1 MTAQTLAASGLS
13 GARHRLDLSGGVMA
27 LCAGILALLIILP
40 LAWLVIFAFSDR
52 ARKPTLANFQ
62 LLFTDPEFR
71 FYYSIFY
78 IVLAVGLV
86 LFKRDARYGLYAL
99 FNRTSTMHAAEKP

>member
-1 MTAQTLAASGLS
+1 ML
-13 GARHRLDLSGGVMA
+13 
-27 LCAGILALLIILP
+27 
-40 LAWLVIFAFSDR
+40 FS
-52 ARKPTLANFQ
+52 TQ